1 LDDSK
6 IDVIIGG
13 VMKETIEIRWHG
25 RAGQGVVTAAA
36 TLADVLSAVE
46 GMYVQAFP
54 EFGAE
59 KRGAPIL
66 AFNRISRKPIRVHSQ
81 VYYPDVVV
89 VTDPSL
95 LGMVDVTSGA
105 KDDALYL
112 MNTTFDISAVRKKL
126 GLGDSKIFSLDAYAI
141 AQDELGRAIPNV
153 PMVAA
158 LMKIT
163 GMMDLDL
170 FRERIRIS
178 LGKKLRPEVVEKNM
192 KTIDR
197 AFEEVKEG

>member
-1 LDDSK
+1 
-6 IDVIIGG
+6 
-13 VMKETIEIRWHG
+13 MKETIEIRWHG

-36 TLADVLSAVE
+36 TLADVLSSE
-46 GMYVQAFP
+46 KELHVQAFP

-66 AFNRISRKPIRVHSQ
+66 AFNRISKKPVRSHSQ
-81 VYYPDVVV
+81 VYYPDIII

-105 KDDALYL
+105 KDDAIFI
-112 MNTTFDISAVRKKL
+112 MNTTFDTSLIRKRL
-126 GLGDSKIFSLDAYAI
+126 SLGDKKIYSLDAYTI
-141 AQDELGRAIPNV
+141 ASDELGRAIPNV

-158 LMKIT
+158 LVKIT
-163 GMMDLDL
+163 ELIDLKK
-170 FRERIRIS
+170 FKEKIKIS
-178 LGKKLRPEVVEKNM
+178 LAKKLRPEVVEMNM

-197 AFEEVKEG
+197 AFKEVKEG

>member
-1 LDDSK
+1 
-6 IDVIIGG
+6 
-13 VMKETIEIRWHG
+13 MKETLEIRWHG

-36 TLADVLSAVE
+36 TLADVLSSVE

-66 AFNRISRKPIRVHSQ
+66 AFNRISKKPIRLHSQ

-95 LGMVDVTSGA
+95 LGMVDIASGA
-105 KDDALYL
+105 KDDAFFLV
-112 MNTTFDISAVRKKL
+112 NTTFDVSLIREKL
-126 GLGDSKIFSLDAYAI
+126 DLGDRKIFTLDAYSI
-141 AQDELGRAIPNV
+141 AENELGRAIPNV

-158 LMKIT
+158 LMKLT
-163 GMMDLDL
+163 DWMDLDL
-170 FRERIRIS
+170 FKERIRIS
-178 LGKKLRPEVVEKNM
+178 LGKKLRKEVVEMNM
-192 KTIDR
+192 RTIGR